1 MLANADCQTHYWC
14 LTHRIR
20 DQARSHM
27 ESHNNNK
34 MLFQRLNAMAAPAPP
49 LSHDAIIQD
58 SWSRCRA
65 FGLDHQSAPAFDQ
78 LPADGIAQL
87 LESQNSLVQTTHQE
101 VLPYYENILSNSNC
115 LIMLADNQGQ
125 VLTSWGTQRFIEPSL
140 TRGFSAGASWIERC
154 SGTNAIGTALACEQA
169 VHIEHDEHFLKANR
183 FMTGSA
189 APIFDA
195 ERKVIAVLDV
205 SSDSYLPPSH
215 TLGMV
220 KMMSQTVENRLI
232 LNLFHGQHFQLTF
245 NTGLNNLDSQW
256 AGLLIFDETGQVL
269 SANRRADNLLGI
281 SLSRVSVE
289 SLFKVS
295 LLELLNQP
303 DGLPFALQ
311 ASGRNR
317 FQCLLKRPKQA
328 PIQARLL
335 SETKSSETKSA
346 ESTAPASIAISLN
359 TLHFGDSRVEKA
371 VRQAERLLEKDIPLL
386 IHGETGVGKEVFVKA
401 LHQASSRSKQPFIAV
416 NCAAI
421 PAELVESE
429 LFGYEKGAFT
439 GANQKG
445 SIGLIRK
452 ADKGTLF
459 LDEIGDMPL
468 PTQARLLRV
477 LQERCVQPVGSSELF
492 PVDIRIISATNRSLR
507 EQVQLGRFREDLYY
521 RIGGLTLE
529 LPPLRE
535 RSDKQALF
543 KRLWEQHREPSQ
555 WAGLSPEVMELFSR
569 HPWPGNLRQV
579 SSVMQVALA
588 MAEEQPVRPE
598 HLPDDFFVD
607 LEMEPVD
614 SPEPVAVDL
623 NDAEQLN
630 RQLQA
635 AGGNISHLARRLGVS
650 RNTLYKRLRQVE

>member
-1 MLANADCQTHYWC
+1 
-14 LTHRIR
+14 
-20 DQARSHM
+20 
-27 ESHNNNK
+27 
-34 MLFQRLNAMAAPAPP
+34 MAAPAPP

-87 LESQNSLVQTTHQE
+87 LESQHSLVQTTHQE

-125 VLTSWGTQRFIEPSL
+125 VLTSWGTQRFIEPNL
-140 TRGFSAGASWIERC
+140 TRGFSAGASWMERC

-317 FQCLLKRPKQA
+317 FQCLLKRPKQV
-328 PIQARLL
+328 PIQARVF
-335 SETKSSETKSA
+335 A
-346 ESTAPASIAISLN
+346 ESTVMAPAAISLN

-535 RSDKQALF
+535 RSDKEALF

-555 WAGLSPEVMELFSR
+555 WAGLSSEVMELFSR

-623 NDAEQLN
+623 NDAEELN

-650 RNTLYKRLRQVE
+650 RNTLYKRLRQLEG

>member
-1 MLANADCQTHYWC
+1 MSTPLA
-14 LTHRIR
+14 
-20 DQARSHM
+20 
-27 ESHNNNK
+27 
-34 MLFQRLNAMAAPAPP
+34 
-49 LSHDAIIQD
+49 HDAIIQD
-58 SWSRCRA
+58 SWRRCRA
-65 FGLDHQSAPAFDQ
+65 YGLDHQSTPSFDQ
-78 LPADGIAQL
+78 LPADGVSQL
-87 LESQNSLVQTTHQE
+87 LESQHSLVQTTHQE

-125 VLTSWGTQRFIEPSL
+125 VLTSWGTQRFIEPKL
-140 TRGFSAGASWIERC
+140 ARGFSAGASWMERS
-154 SGTNAIGTALACEQA
+154 SGTNAIGTALACAQA

-195 ERKVIAVLDV
+195 QREIIAVLDV

-232 LNLFHGQHFQLTF
+232 LNLFRGEHFQLTF

-256 AGLLIFDETGQVL
+256 AGLLIFDESGQVL

-281 SLSRVSVE
+281 SLSRVLID

-303 DGLPFALQ
+303 EGLPFSLQ
-311 ASGRNR
+311 AAGRNR

-328 PIQARLL
+328 PVQARVFV
-335 SETKSSETKSA
+335 
-346 ESTAPASIAISLN
+346 ESKKPSAPASTAISLK
-359 TLHFGDSRVEKA
+359 TLHFGDARVEKA

-401 LHQASSRSKQPFIAV
+401 LHQASSRSQQAFIAV

-492 PVDIRIISATNRSLR
+492 PVDLRIISATNRSLR

-535 RSDKQALF
+535 RTDKQALF
-543 KRLWEQHREPSQ
+543 KQLWQQHREPTQ
-555 WAGLSPEVMELFSR
+555 WAGLSNEVLALFEQ

-579 SSVMQVALA
+579 SSVLQVALA
-588 MAEEQPVRPE
+588 MAEEQPIRAE

-607 LEMEPVD
+607 LNGVV
-614 SPEPVAVDL
+614 PEPTGERLDDSMDL
-623 NDAEQLN
+623 AQRLK
-630 RQLQA
+630 A
-635 AGGNISHLARRLGVS
+635 AGGNISHLARELGVS
-650 RNTLYKRLRQVE
+650 RNTLYKRLKQNEDSDQEHG

>member
-1 MLANADCQTHYWC
+1 
-14 LTHRIR
+14 
-20 DQARSHM
+20 
-27 ESHNNNK
+27 
-34 MLFQRLNAMAAPAPP
+34 MAAPLA
-49 LSHDAIIQD
+49 HDTLIQE
-58 SWSRCRA
+58 SWRRCRA
-65 FGLDHQSAPAFDQ
+65 FGLDHQSAPSFDL
-78 LPADGIAQL
+78 LPAEGISQL
-87 LESQNSLVQTTHQE
+87 LESQHSLVQTTHQE

-125 VLTSWGTQRFIEPSL
+125 VLTSWGTQRFITPTL
-140 TRGFSAGASWIERC
+140 ARGFNAGASWQERAT
-154 SGTNAIGTALACEQA
+154 GTNAIGTALACAQA

-195 ERKVIAVLDV
+195 QREIIAVLDV

-232 LNLFHGQHFQLTF
+232 LNLFRGEHFQLTF

-256 AGLLIFDETGQVL
+256 AGLLIFDESGQVL

-281 SLSRVSVE
+281 SLSRVMID

-303 DGLPFALQ
+303 EGLPFSLQ
-311 ASGRNR
+311 AAGRNR
-317 FQCLLKRPKQA
+317 FQCVLKRPKKT
-328 PIQARLL
+328 PVQARVF
-335 SETKSSETKSA
+335 
-346 ESTAPASIAISLN
+346 TAPAPSEPTSPSPSGIGLKA
-359 TLHFGDSRVEKA
+359 LHFGDSRVEKA

-401 LHQASSRSKQPFIAV
+401 LHLASSRSRQAFIAV

-439 GANQKG
+439 GASQKG

-477 LQERCVQPVGSSELF
+477 LQERCVQPVGSSQLF
-492 PVDIRIISATNRSLR
+492 PVDLRIISATNRVLR
-507 EQVQLGRFREDLYY
+507 EWVQAGRFREDLYY
-521 RIGGLTLE
+521 RIGGLALE

-535 RSDKQALF
+535 RADKQALF
-543 KRLWEQHREPSQ
+543 QQLWQQHREPSQ
-555 WAGLSPEVMELFSR
+555 RAGLSAEVLRLFEQ
-569 HPWPGNLRQV
+569 HPWPGNLRQA
-579 SSVMQVALA
+579 SSVLQVALA
-588 MAEEQPVRPE
+588 MAEDQPVRPE

-607 LEMEPVD
+607 LKGASPPPQAYPVD
-614 SPEPVAVDL
+614 DLDLTERLRAV
-623 NDAEQLN
+623 
-630 RQLQA
+630 
-635 AGGNISHLARRLGVS
+635 GGNISHLARELGVS
-650 RNTLYKRLRQVE
+650 RNTLYKRLRQNDG

>member
-1 MLANADCQTHYWC
+1 
-14 LTHRIR
+14 
-20 DQARSHM
+20 
-27 ESHNNNK
+27 
-34 MLFQRLNAMAAPAPP
+34 MAAPASP
-49 LSHDAIIQD
+49 LSHDAIVQT
-58 SWSRCRA
+58 SWQRCRA
-65 FGLDHQSAPAFDQ
+65 FGLDHQSTPAFDQ
-78 LPADGIAQL
+78 LPAAGIARL
-87 LESQNSLVQTTHQE
+87 LDSHHSLVQTTHQE

-140 TRGFSAGASWIERC
+140 ARGFQAGASWMERS

-256 AGLLIFDETGQVL
+256 AGLLIFDESGQVL
-269 SANRRADNLLGI
+269 SANRRADNLLGVR
-281 SLSRVSVE
+281 LSRVSVE

-295 LLELLNQP
+295 LLELINQP

-311 ASGRNR
+311 TSGRNR

-328 PIQARLL
+328 PVKARVFVT
-335 SETKSSETKSA
+335 EEKPTPSS
-346 ESTAPASIAISLN
+346 AISLN
-359 TLHFGDSRVEKA
+359 SLHFGDSRVEKA

-401 LHQASSRSKQPFIAV
+401 LHQASSRQKQAFIAV

-492 PVDIRIISATNRSLR
+492 PVDLRIISATNRSLR

-543 KRLWEQHREPSQ
+543 KRLWEQHREPTQ
-555 WAGLSPEVMELFSR
+555 WAGLSPEVLELFAK

-607 LEMEPVD
+607 LEMEPVETAA
-614 SPEPVAVDL
+614 PLGLDL
-623 NDAEQLN
+623 NDVEALN
-630 RQLQA
+630 RELKA

-650 RNTLYKRLRQVE
+650 RNTLYKRLRQAE

>member
-1 MLANADCQTHYWC
+1 
-14 LTHRIR
+14 
-20 DQARSHM
+20 
-27 ESHNNNK
+27 
-34 MLFQRLNAMAAPAPP
+34 MALPALP

-65 FGLDHQSAPAFDQ
+65 FGLNHQSAPAFDQ
-78 LPADGIAQL
+78 LPAEGIAQL
-87 LESQNSLVQTTHQE
+87 LESQHSLVQTTHQE

-140 TRGFSAGASWIERC
+140 TRGFSAGASWLEHC

-256 AGLLIFDETGQVL
+256 AGLLIIDESGQVL

-281 SLSRVSVE
+281 RLSRVSVE
-289 SLFKVS
+289 SLFNVS

-303 DGLPFALQ
+303 EGLPFALQ
-311 ASGRNR
+311 TRGRNR

-328 PIQARLL
+328 PIQPRLF
-335 SETKSSETKSA
+335 SESKSA
-346 ESTAPASIAISLN
+346 DSKSAVADAKPATISLK

-401 LHQASSRSKQPFIAV
+401 LHQASSRHKQAFIAV

-492 PVDIRIISATNRSLR
+492 AVDIRIISATNRSLR

-543 KRLWEQHREPSQ
+543 KRLWEQHREPTQ
-555 WAGLSPEVMELFSR
+555 WAGLSDEVLELFSR

-607 LEMEPVD
+607 LEMEPVEA
-614 SPEPVAVDL
+614 PEPLGVDL
-623 NDAEQLN
+623 NDAQALN
-630 RQLQA
+630 RELKA

-650 RNTLYKRLRQVE
+650 RNTLYKRLRHLES

>member
-1 MLANADCQTHYWC
+1 
-14 LTHRIR
+14 
-20 DQARSHM
+20 
-27 ESHNNNK
+27 
-34 MLFQRLNAMAAPAPP
+34 MAAAAPLLP
-49 LSHDAIIQD
+49 HDTIIQD
-58 SWSRCRA
+58 SWRRCRA
-65 FGLDHQSAPAFDQ
+65 FGLDHQSTPSFDQ
-78 LPADGIAQL
+78 LPAEGISQL
-87 LESQNSLVQTTHQE
+87 LESQHALVQTTHQE

-125 VLTSWGTQRFIEPSL
+125 VLTSWGTQRFIEPKL
-140 TRGFSAGASWIERC
+140 ARGFSAGASWMERAT
-154 SGTNAIGTALACEQA
+154 GTNAIGTALACAQA

-195 ERKVIAVLDV
+195 KREIIAVLDV

-232 LNLFHGQHFQLTF
+232 LNLFGGEHFQLTF

-256 AGLLIFDETGQVL
+256 AGLLIFDESGQVL

-281 SLSRVSVE
+281 SLSRVMID

-303 DGLPFALQ
+303 EGLPFALQ
-311 ASGRNR
+311 AAGRNR
-317 FQCLLKRPKQA
+317 FQCLLKRPKQV
-328 PIQARLL
+328 PVQARVF
-335 SETKSSETKSA
+335 SPP
-346 ESTAPASIAISLN
+346 APAAIGLK

-401 LHQASSRSKQPFIAV
+401 LHQASSRSQQAFIAV

-492 PVDIRIISATNRSLR
+492 PVDLRIISATNRSLR
-507 EQVQLGRFREDLYY
+507 EQVQIGRFREDLYY

-543 KRLWEQHREPSQ
+543 KQLWQQHREPTQ
-555 WAGLSPEVMELFSR
+555 WAGLSADVLALFEQ

-579 SSVMQVALA
+579 SSVIQVALA
-588 MAEEQPVRPE
+588 MAEDQPIRPE

-607 LEMEPVD
+607 LGQAVPSAPVVMGD
-614 SPEPVAVDL
+614 LEDIQGLKQRLAAV
-623 NDAEQLN
+623 
-630 RQLQA
+630 
-635 AGGNISHLARRLGVS
+635 GGNISHLARELGVS
-650 RNTLYKRLRQVE
+650 RNTLYKRLRAAP

>member
-1 MLANADCQTHYWC
+1 MSTPLA
-14 LTHRIR
+14 
-20 DQARSHM
+20 
-27 ESHNNNK
+27 
-34 MLFQRLNAMAAPAPP
+34 
-49 LSHDAIIQD
+49 HDAIIQD
-58 SWSRCRA
+58 SWRRCRA
-65 FGLDHQSAPAFDQ
+65 YGLDHQSTPSFDQ
-78 LPADGIAQL
+78 LPADGVSQL
-87 LESQNSLVQTTHQE
+87 LESQHSLVQTTHQE

-125 VLTSWGTQRFIEPSL
+125 VLTSWGTQRFIEPKL
-140 TRGFSAGASWIERC
+140 ARGFSAGASWMERS
-154 SGTNAIGTALACEQA
+154 SGTNAIGTALACAQA

-195 ERKVIAVLDV
+195 QREIIAVLDV

-232 LNLFHGQHFQLTF
+232 LNLFRGEHFQLTF

-256 AGLLIFDETGQVL
+256 AGLLIFDESGQVL

-281 SLSRVSVE
+281 SLSRVLID

-303 DGLPFALQ
+303 EGLPFSLQ
-311 ASGRNR
+311 AAGRNR

-328 PIQARLL
+328 PVQARVFV
-335 SETKSSETKSA
+335 ETKKPR
-346 ESTAPASIAISLN
+346 ESGPTAISLK
-359 TLHFGDSRVEKA
+359 TLHFGDARVEKA

-401 LHQASSRSKQPFIAV
+401 LHQASSRSQQAFIAV

-477 LQERCVQPVGSSELF
+477 LQERCVQPVGSSELY
-492 PVDIRIISATNRSLR
+492 PVDLRIISATNRSLR

-535 RSDKQALF
+535 RTDKQALF
-543 KRLWEQHREPSQ
+543 KQLWQQHREPTQ
-555 WAGLSPEVMELFSR
+555 WAGLSNEVLALFEQ

-579 SSVMQVALA
+579 SSVLQVALA
-588 MAEEQPVRPE
+588 MAEELPIRVE

-607 LEMEPVD
+607 LNGVV
-614 SPEPVAVDL
+614 PEPAGEKLDDSMDL
-623 NDAEQLN
+623 AQRLK
-630 RQLQA
+630 A
-635 AGGNISHLARRLGVS
+635 AGGNISHLARELGVS
-650 RNTLYKRLRQVE
+650 RNTLYKRLRQN

>member
-1 MLANADCQTHYWC
+1 
-14 LTHRIR
+14 
-20 DQARSHM
+20 
-27 ESHNNNK
+27 
-34 MLFQRLNAMAAPAPP
+34 MAAPASP
-49 LSHDAIIQD
+49 LSHDVIVQT
-58 SWSRCRA
+58 SWQRCRA

-78 LPADGIAQL
+78 LPAVGIARL
-87 LESQNSLVQTTHQE
+87 LDSHHSLVQTTHQE

-140 TRGFSAGASWIERC
+140 ARGFQAGASWMERC

-256 AGLLIFDETGQVL
+256 AGLLIFDESGQVL
-269 SANRRADNLLGI
+269 SANRRADNLLGVR
-281 SLSRVSVE
+281 LSRVSVE

-295 LLELLNQP
+295 LLELINQP
-303 DGLPFALQ
+303 EGLPFALQ
-311 ASGRNR
+311 TSGRNR

-328 PIQARLL
+328 PVQARVFI
-335 SETKSSETKSA
+335 A
-346 ESTAPASIAISLN
+346 EDKPAPASAISLN

-401 LHQASSRSKQPFIAV
+401 LHQASSRNKQAFIAV

-492 PVDIRIISATNRSLR
+492 AVDLRIISATNRSLR

-543 KRLWEQHREPSQ
+543 KRLWEQHREPTQ
-555 WAGLSPEVMELFSR
+555 WAGLSPEVLELFEK

-607 LEMEPVD
+607 LEMEPVETAA
-614 SPEPVAVDL
+614 PLGLDL
-623 NDAEQLN
+623 NDIEALN
-630 RQLQA
+630 RELKA
-635 AGGNISHLARRLGVS
+635 AGGNISHLARRLRVS
-650 RNTLYKRLRQVE
+650 RNTLYKRLRQAE

>member
-1 MLANADCQTHYWC
+1 MA
-14 LTHRIR
+14 
-20 DQARSHM
+20 
-27 ESHNNNK
+27 ES
-34 MLFQRLNAMAAPAPP
+34 LP
-49 LSHDAIIQD
+49 HDTIIQD
-58 SWSRCRA
+58 SWRRCRA
-65 FGLDHQSAPAFDQ
+65 FGLDHQSAPSFDQ
-78 LPADGIAQL
+78 LPAEGISQL
-87 LESQNSLVQTTHQE
+87 LESQHSLVQTTHQE

-115 LIMLADNQGQ
+115 LIMLADNHGQ
-125 VLTSWGTQRFIEPSL
+125 VLTSWGTQRFIEPKL
-140 TRGFSAGASWIERC
+140 ARGFNAGASWLERAT
-154 SGTNAIGTALACEQA
+154 GTNAIGTALACAQA

-195 ERKVIAVLDV
+195 NREIIAVLDV

-232 LNLFHGQHFQLTF
+232 LNLFGGEHFQLTF

-256 AGLLIFDETGQVL
+256 AGLLIFDESGQVL

-281 SLSRVSVE
+281 SLSRVMID

-303 DGLPFALQ
+303 EGQPFALQ
-311 ASGRNR
+311 AAGRNR
-317 FQCLLKRPKQA
+317 FQCLLKRPKQT
-328 PIQARLL
+328 PVQARIF
-335 SETKSSETKSA
+335 SEP
-346 ESTAPASIAISLN
+346 APVAIGLK

-401 LHQASSRSKQPFIAV
+401 LHQASSRSQQAFIAV

-492 PVDIRIISATNRSLR
+492 PVDLRIISATNRSLR
-507 EQVQLGRFREDLYY
+507 EQVQIGRFREDLYY

-543 KRLWEQHREPSQ
+543 KQLWQQHREPTQ
-555 WAGLSPEVMELFSR
+555 WAGLSAEVLALFEQ

-588 MAEEQPVRPE
+588 MAEDQPIRPE

-607 LEMEPVD
+607 LGQI
-614 SPEPVAVDL
+614 SPAAPLVIGKEDEIQNLNQQLAAV
-623 NDAEQLN
+623 
-630 RQLQA
+630 
-635 AGGNISHLARRLGVS
+635 GGNISHLARELGVS
-650 RNTLYKRLRQVE
+650 RNTLYKRLRATT

>member
-1 MLANADCQTHYWC
+1 
-14 LTHRIR
+14 
-20 DQARSHM
+20 
-27 ESHNNNK
+27 
-34 MLFQRLNAMAAPAPP
+34 MAAPATP

-65 FGLDHQSAPAFDQ
+65 FGLNHQSAPAFDQ
-78 LPADGIAQL
+78 LPAEGIAQL
-87 LESQNSLVQTTHQE
+87 LESQHSLVQTTHQE

-125 VLTSWGTQRFIEPSL
+125 VLTSWGTQRFIEPTL
-140 TRGFSAGASWIERC
+140 ARGFSAGASWMERC

-256 AGLLIFDETGQVL
+256 AGLLIFDESGQVL

-281 SLSRVSVE
+281 SLSRVSIE

-317 FQCLLKRPKQA
+317 FQCLLKRPKQV
-328 PIQARLL
+328 PIQPRLF
-335 SETKSSETKSA
+335 SEPKSA
-346 ESTAPASIAISLN
+346 EPVVAAPEAISLN

-492 PVDIRIISATNRSLR
+492 PVDIRIISATNRALR

-535 RSDKQALF
+535 RSDKEALF
-543 KRLWEQHREPSQ
+543 KRLWEQHREPTQ
-555 WAGLSPEVMELFSR
+555 WAGLSREVLELFGR

-588 MAEEQPVRPE
+588 MAEEQPVRLE

-614 SPEPVAVDL
+614 SPQALEVDL
-623 NDAEQLN
+623 NDVEDLN

-635 AGGNISHLARRLGVS
+635 AGGNISYLARRLGVS
-650 RNTLYKRLRQVE
+650 RNTLYKRLRQSES

>member
-1 MLANADCQTHYWC
+1 MVV
-14 LTHRIR
+14 
-20 DQARSHM
+20 
-27 ESHNNNK
+27 
-34 MLFQRLNAMAAPAPP
+34 PASP

-65 FGLDHQSAPAFDQ
+65 FGLNHQSAPAFDQ
-78 LPADGIAQL
+78 LPAEGIAQL
-87 LESQNSLVQTTHQE
+87 LESQHSLVQTTHQE

-140 TRGFSAGASWIERC
+140 TRGFSAGASWMERC

-189 APIFDA
+189 APIFNA

-311 ASGRNR
+311 TSGRNR

-328 PIQARLL
+328 AIQARVF
-335 SETKSSETKSA
+335 A
-346 ESTAPASIAISLN
+346 EPTVAAPAAINLN

-401 LHQASSRSKQPFIAV
+401 LHQASSRSKKPFIAV

-439 GANQKG
+439 GASQKG

-555 WAGLSPEVMELFSR
+555 WAGLSHEVMELFSR

-607 LEMEPVD
+607 MEMEPVD
-614 SPEPVAVDL
+614 TPEPLTVDL
-623 NDAEQLN
+623 NDAEDLN

-650 RNTLYKRLRQVE
+650 RNTLYKRLRQAE

>member
-1 MLANADCQTHYWC
+1 
-14 LTHRIR
+14 
-20 DQARSHM
+20 
-27 ESHNNNK
+27 
-34 MLFQRLNAMAAPAPP
+34 MAAPASP
-49 LSHDAIIQD
+49 LSHEAIIQD

-65 FGLDHQSAPAFDQ
+65 FGLDHQSTPAFDQ
-78 LPADGIAQL
+78 LPAEGIAQL
-87 LESQNSLVQTTHQE
+87 LESQHSLVQTTHQE

-125 VLTSWGTQRFIEPSL
+125 VLTSWGTQRFIEPKL
-140 TRGFSAGASWIERC
+140 TRGFSAGASWMERC

-256 AGLLIFDETGQVL
+256 AGLLIFDESGQVL

-303 DGLPFALQ
+303 DGLPFSLQ

-328 PIQARLL
+328 PIQARVF
-335 SETKSSETKSA
+335 A
-346 ESTAPASIAISLN
+346 EPTVAAPAPAAISLN

-555 WAGLSPEVMELFSR
+555 WAGLSREVMELFGR

-607 LEMEPVD
+607 LEMEPVEVD
-614 SPEPVAVDL
+614 EPLAVDL
-623 NDAEQLN
+623 NDVEDLN

-635 AGGNISHLARRLGVS
+635 AGGNISYLARRLGVS
-650 RNTLYKRLRQVE
+650 RNTLYKRLRQAE

>member
-1 MLANADCQTHYWC
+1 
-14 LTHRIR
+14 
-20 DQARSHM
+20 
-27 ESHNNNK
+27 
-34 MLFQRLNAMAAPAPP
+34 MAAPAPP
-49 LSHDAIIQD
+49 LSHDAIVQD

-65 FGLDHQSAPAFDQ
+65 FGLNHQSAPAFDQ
-78 LPADGIAQL
+78 LPAAGIAQL
-87 LESQNSLVQTTHQE
+87 LDRHHSLVQTTHQE

-125 VLTSWGTQRFIEPSL
+125 VLTSWGTQRFIEPNL
-140 TRGFSAGASWIERC
+140 ARGFQAGASWVERA

-256 AGLLIFDETGQVL
+256 AGLLIFDESGQVL
-269 SANRRADNLLGI
+269 SANRRADNLLGVR
-281 SLSRVSVE
+281 LSRVSVE

-295 LLELLNQP
+295 LLELINQP

-311 ASGRNR
+311 TSGRNR

-328 PIQARLL
+328 PIQARVFT
-335 SETKSSETKSA
+335 ETRTA
-346 ESTAPASIAISLN
+346 EARTAEPKVAVPTAISLS
-359 TLHFGDSRVEKA
+359 TLHFGDSRVEKV

-401 LHQASSRSKQPFIAV
+401 LHQASSRSKQAFIAV

-492 PVDIRIISATNRSLR
+492 PVDLRIISATNRSLR

-555 WAGLSPEVMELFSR
+555 WAGLSREVLDLFER

-588 MAEEQPVRPE
+588 MAEEQPIRPE
-598 HLPDDFFVD
+598 DLPDDFFVD
-607 LEMEPVD
+607 LEMEPVEVA
-614 SPEPVAVDL
+614 EPLGIDL
-623 NDAEQLN
+623 NDAEALN
-630 RQLQA
+630 RELQL

-650 RNTLYKRLRQVE
+650 RNTLYKRLRQIEG

>member
-1 MLANADCQTHYWC
+1 MID
-14 LTHRIR
+14 
-20 DQARSHM
+20 
-27 ESHNNNK
+27 
-34 MLFQRLNAMAAPAPP
+34 
-49 LSHDAIIQD
+49 
-58 SWSRCRA
+58 
-65 FGLDHQSAPAFDQ
+65 
-78 LPADGIAQL
+78 
-87 LESQNSLVQTTHQE
+87 
-101 VLPYYENILSNSNC
+101 
-115 LIMLADNQGQ
+115 
-125 VLTSWGTQRFIEPSL
+125 
-140 TRGFSAGASWIERC
+140 
-154 SGTNAIGTALACEQA
+154 
-169 VHIEHDEHFLKANR
+169 
-183 FMTGSA
+183 
-189 APIFDA
+189 
-195 ERKVIAVLDV
+195 
-205 SSDSYLPPSH
+205 
-215 TLGMV
+215 
-220 KMMSQTVENRLI
+220 
-232 LNLFHGQHFQLTF
+232 
-245 NTGLNNLDSQW
+245 
-256 AGLLIFDETGQVL
+256 
-269 SANRRADNLLGI
+269 
-281 SLSRVSVE
+281 

-303 DGLPFALQ
+303 EGQPFALQ
-311 ASGRNR
+311 AAGRNR
-317 FQCLLKRPKQA
+317 FQCLLKRPKQT
-328 PIQARLL
+328 PVQARIF
-335 SETKSSETKSA
+335 SEP
-346 ESTAPASIAISLN
+346 APVAIGLK

-401 LHQASSRSKQPFIAV
+401 LHQASSRSQQAFIAV

-492 PVDIRIISATNRSLR
+492 PVDLRIISATNRSLR
-507 EQVQLGRFREDLYY
+507 EQVQIGRFREDLYY

-543 KRLWEQHREPSQ
+543 KQLWQQHREPTQ
-555 WAGLSPEVMELFSR
+555 WAGLSAEVLALFEQ

-588 MAEEQPVRPE
+588 MAEDQPIRPE

-607 LEMEPVD
+607 LGQA
-614 SPEPVAVDL
+614 SPAAPLVIGDLDDIQNLQQRLAAV
-623 NDAEQLN
+623 
-630 RQLQA
+630 
-635 AGGNISHLARRLGVS
+635 GGNISHLARELGVS
-650 RNTLYKRLRQVE
+650 RNTLYKRLRAAT

>member
-1 MLANADCQTHYWC
+1 
-14 LTHRIR
+14 
-20 DQARSHM
+20 
-27 ESHNNNK
+27 
-34 MLFQRLNAMAAPAPP
+34 MAVPVSKR
-49 LSHDAIIQD
+49 SHDAIIQD

-78 LPADGIAQL
+78 LPADGIAHL
-87 LESQNSLVQTTHQE
+87 LESQHSLVQTTHQE

-115 LIMLADNQGQ
+115 LIMLADNHGQ

-140 TRGFSAGASWIERC
+140 TRGFSVGASWMEHC

-256 AGLLIFDETGQVL
+256 AGMLIFDETGQVL

-295 LLELLNQP
+295 LMELLNQP
-303 DGLPFALQ
+303 DGLPFSLQ
-311 ASGRNR
+311 ASGNNR
-317 FQCLLKRPKQA
+317 FQCVLKRPKQA
-328 PIQARLL
+328 SIQARLFAEKK
-335 SETKSSETKSA
+335 STETKTTEIKCTEPTLA
-346 ESTAPASIAISLN
+346 APAAISLN

-401 LHQASSRSKQPFIAV
+401 LHHASSRSKQPFIAV

-492 PVDIRIISATNRSLR
+492 PVDIRIISATNRLLR

-535 RSDKQALF
+535 RSDKQSLF

-555 WAGLSPEVMELFSR
+555 WAGLSPEVLDLFGR

-614 SPEPVAVDL
+614 TPEPIAVDL
-623 NDAEQLN
+623 NDAEALN

-650 RNTLYKRLRQVE
+650 RNTLYKRLRQLGD

>member
-1 MLANADCQTHYWC
+1 MAEPLAHDTLIQ
-14 LTHRIR
+14 
-20 DQARSHM
+20 
-27 ESHNNNK
+27 ESW
-34 MLFQRLNAMAAPAPP
+34 R
-49 LSHDAIIQD
+49 
-58 SWSRCRA
+58 RCRA
-65 FGLDHQSAPAFDQ
+65 FGLDHQSTPSFDQ
-78 LPADGIAQL
+78 LPAEGISQL
-87 LESQNSLVQTTHQE
+87 LESQHSLVQTTHQE

-125 VLTSWGTQRFIEPSL
+125 VLTSWGTQRFIEPNL
-140 TRGFSAGASWIERC
+140 TRGFSAGASWVERC

-303 DGLPFALQ
+303 DGLPFSLQ
-311 ASGRNR
+311 TSGRNR

-328 PIQARLL
+328 PIQARLF
-335 SETKSSETKSA
+335 SEPKSA
-346 ESTAPASIAISLN
+346 EPAVTATAAISLN

-555 WAGLSPEVMELFSR
+555 WAGLSREVMELFGR

-607 LEMEPVD
+607 LEMEPVEL
-614 SPEPVAVDL
+614 PEPLTADM
-623 NDAEQLN
+623 NDVEDLN

-650 RNTLYKRLRQVE
+650 RNTLYKRLRQLGD

>member
-1 MLANADCQTHYWC
+1 
-14 LTHRIR
+14 
-20 DQARSHM
+20 
-27 ESHNNNK
+27 
-34 MLFQRLNAMAAPAPP
+34 MAAPASP
-49 LSHDAIIQD
+49 LSHDVIVQT
-58 SWSRCRA
+58 SWQRCRA

-78 LPADGIAQL
+78 LPAVGIARL
-87 LESQNSLVQTTHQE
+87 LDSHHSLVQTTHQE

-125 VLTSWGTQRFIEPSL
+125 VLTSWGTQRFIEPNL
-140 TRGFSAGASWIERC
+140 ARGFQAGASWMERC

-256 AGLLIFDETGQVL
+256 AGLLIFDESGQVL
-269 SANRRADNLLGI
+269 SANRRADNLLGVR
-281 SLSRVSVE
+281 LSRVSVE

-295 LLELLNQP
+295 LLELINQP
-303 DGLPFALQ
+303 EGLPFALQ
-311 ASGRNR
+311 TSGRNR

-328 PIQARLL
+328 PVQARVFVA
-335 SETKSSETKSA
+335 EDKPAPSS
-346 ESTAPASIAISLN
+346 AISLN
-359 TLHFGDSRVEKA
+359 SLHFGDARVEKA

-401 LHQASSRSKQPFIAV
+401 LHQASSRSKQAFIAV

-452 ADKGTLF
+452 ADRGTLF

-492 PVDIRIISATNRSLR
+492 PVDLRIISATNRSLR

-543 KRLWEQHREPSQ
+543 KRLWEQHSEPTQ
-555 WAGLSPEVMELFSR
+555 WAGLSPEVLELFEK

-607 LEMEPVD
+607 LEMEPVETAA
-614 SPEPVAVDL
+614 PLGLDL
-623 NDAEQLN
+623 NDIEALN
-630 RQLQA
+630 RELKA

-650 RNTLYKRLRQVE
+650 RNTLYKRLRQAE

>member
-1 MLANADCQTHYWC
+1 
-14 LTHRIR
+14 
-20 DQARSHM
+20 
-27 ESHNNNK
+27 
-34 MLFQRLNAMAAPAPP
+34 MAAPASP
-49 LSHDAIIQD
+49 LSHDAIVQT
-58 SWSRCRA
+58 SWQRCRA
-65 FGLDHQSAPAFDQ
+65 FGLDHQSTPAFDQ
-78 LPADGIAQL
+78 LPAAGIARL
-87 LESQNSLVQTTHQE
+87 LDSHHSLVQTTHQE

-125 VLTSWGTQRFIEPSL
+125 VLTSWGTQRFIEPNL
-140 TRGFSAGASWIERC
+140 VRGFQAGASWMERS

-256 AGLLIFDETGQVL
+256 AGLLIFDESGQVL
-269 SANRRADNLLGI
+269 SANRRADNLLGVR
-281 SLSRVSVE
+281 LSRVSVE

-295 LLELLNQP
+295 LLELINQP
-303 DGLPFALQ
+303 EGLPFALQ
-311 ASGRNR
+311 TSGRNR

-328 PIQARLL
+328 PVQARVFV
-335 SETKSSETKSA
+335 A
-346 ESTAPASIAISLN
+346 EDQPAPASAISLN

-401 LHQASSRSKQPFIAV
+401 LHQASSRQKQAFIAV

-492 PVDIRIISATNRSLR
+492 PVDLRIISATNRSLR

-543 KRLWEQHREPSQ
+543 KRLWEQHREPTQ
-555 WAGLSPEVMELFSR
+555 WAGLSPEVLELFAK

-607 LEMEPVD
+607 LEMEPVETAA
-614 SPEPVAVDL
+614 PLGLDL
-623 NDAEQLN
+623 NDVEALN
-630 RQLQA
+630 RELKA

-650 RNTLYKRLRQVE
+650 RNTLYKRLRQAE

>member
-1 MLANADCQTHYWC
+1 
-14 LTHRIR
+14 
-20 DQARSHM
+20 
-27 ESHNNNK
+27 
-34 MLFQRLNAMAAPAPP
+34 MAVPVSKR
-49 LSHDAIIQD
+49 SHDAIIQD

-78 LPADGIAQL
+78 LPADGIAHL
-87 LESQNSLVQTTHQE
+87 LESQHSLVQTTHQE

-115 LIMLADNQGQ
+115 LIMLADNHGQ

-140 TRGFSAGASWIERC
+140 TRGFSVGASWMEHC

-256 AGLLIFDETGQVL
+256 AGMLIFDETGQVL

-295 LLELLNQP
+295 LMELLNQP
-303 DGLPFALQ
+303 DGLPFSLQ
-311 ASGRNR
+311 ASGSNR
-317 FQCLLKRPKQA
+317 FQCVLKRPKQA
-328 PIQARLL
+328 SIQARLFAEKK
-335 SETKSSETKSA
+335 STETKSPEIKCTEPA
-346 ESTAPASIAISLN
+346 LAAPAAISLN

-401 LHQASSRSKQPFIAV
+401 LHHASSRSKQPFIAV

-555 WAGLSPEVMELFSR
+555 WAGLSPEVLELFSR

-614 SPEPVAVDL
+614 TPEPIAVDL
-623 NDAEQLN
+623 NDAEALN

-650 RNTLYKRLRQVE
+650 RNTLYKRLRQLEG

>member
-1 MLANADCQTHYWC
+1 
-14 LTHRIR
+14 
-20 DQARSHM
+20 
-27 ESHNNNK
+27 
-34 MLFQRLNAMAAPAPP
+34 MAPQPASP
-49 LSHDAIIQD
+49 LSHDAIIKD

-65 FGLDHQSAPAFDQ
+65 FGLSHQSIPAFDQ
-78 LPADGIAQL
+78 LPAERIAQL
-87 LESQNSLVQTTHQE
+87 LESQHSLVQTTHQE

-125 VLTSWGTQRFIEPSL
+125 VLTSWGTQRFIEPGL
-140 TRGFSAGASWIERC
+140 TRGFSAGASWMEHC
-154 SGTNAIGTALACEQA
+154 TGTNAIGTALACSQA

-195 ERKVIAVLDV
+195 DRRVIAVLDV

-232 LNLFHGQHFQLTF
+232 LNLFQGQHFQLTF

-256 AGLLIFDETGQVL
+256 AGLLIFDESGQVL

-303 DGLPFALQ
+303 EGMPFALQ
-311 ASGRNR
+311 AAGRNR
-317 FQCLLKRPKQA
+317 FHCVLKRPKQA
-328 PIQARLL
+328 PVQVRVF
-335 SETKSSETKSA
+335 A
-346 ESTAPASIAISLN
+346 EPISPASASISLN

-477 LQERCVQPVGSSELF
+477 LQERCVQPVGSSELY
-492 PVDIRIISATNRSLR
+492 PVDIRIISATNRALR
-507 EQVQLGRFREDLYY
+507 EQVQVGRFREDLYY

-543 KRLWEQHREPSQ
+543 KRLWEHHREPTQ
-555 WAGLSPEVMELFSR
+555 WAGLSHEVLELFQR

-588 MAEEQPVRPE
+588 MAEEQPIRPE

-607 LEMEPVD
+607 LEMDQVEVDEPV
-614 SPEPVAVDL
+614 SVDL
-623 NDAEQLN
+623 NDAEDLN

-635 AGGNISHLARRLGVS
+635 AGGNISHLARKLGVS
-650 RNTLYKRLRQVE
+650 RNTLYKRLRQQEN

>member
-1 MLANADCQTHYWC
+1 
-14 LTHRIR
+14 
-20 DQARSHM
+20 
-27 ESHNNNK
+27 
-34 MLFQRLNAMAAPAPP
+34 MAAPAPLLP
-49 LSHDAIIQD
+49 HDTIIQD
-58 SWSRCRA
+58 SWRRCRA
-65 FGLDHQSAPAFDQ
+65 FGLDHQSAPSFDQ
-78 LPADGIAQL
+78 LPAEGISQL
-87 LESQNSLVQTTHQE
+87 LESQHALVQTTHQE

-125 VLTSWGTQRFIEPSL
+125 VLTSWGTQRFIEPKL
-140 TRGFSAGASWIERC
+140 ARGFSAGASWRER
-154 SGTNAIGTALACEQA
+154 STGTNAIGTALACAQA

-195 ERKVIAVLDV
+195 NREIIAVLDV

-232 LNLFHGQHFQLTF
+232 LNLFGGEHFQLTF

-256 AGLLIFDETGQVL
+256 AGLLIFDESGQVL

-281 SLSRVSVE
+281 SLSRVMID

-303 DGLPFALQ
+303 EGLPFALQ
-311 ASGRNR
+311 AAGSNR
-317 FQCLLKRPKQA
+317 FQCLLKRPKQV
-328 PIQARLL
+328 PLQARVF
-335 SETKSSETKSA
+335 SE
-346 ESTAPASIAISLN
+346 PAAVPIGLK

-401 LHQASSRSKQPFIAV
+401 LHQASSRSQQAFIAV

-492 PVDIRIISATNRSLR
+492 PVDLRIISATNRSLR
-507 EQVQLGRFREDLYY
+507 EQVQIGRFREDLYY

-543 KRLWEQHREPSQ
+543 KQLWQQHREPTQ
-555 WAGLSPEVMELFSR
+555 WAGLSTEVLALFER

-588 MAEEQPVRPE
+588 MAEDQPIRPE

-607 LEMEPVD
+607 LGQASPSTPPVMGDLDD
-614 SPEPVAVDL
+614 SQNLQQRLAAV
-623 NDAEQLN
+623 
-630 RQLQA
+630 
-635 AGGNISHLARRLGVS
+635 GGNISHLARELGVS
-650 RNTLYKRLRQVE
+650 RNTLYKRLRDAP

>member
-1 MLANADCQTHYWC
+1 
-14 LTHRIR
+14 
-20 DQARSHM
+20 
-27 ESHNNNK
+27 
-34 MLFQRLNAMAAPAPP
+34 MAAPASP
-49 LSHDAIIQD
+49 LSHDAIVQT
-58 SWSRCRA
+58 SWQRCRA
-65 FGLDHQSAPAFDQ
+65 FGLDHQSTPAFDQ
-78 LPADGIAQL
+78 LPAAGIAQL
-87 LESQNSLVQTTHQE
+87 LDSHHSLVQTTHQE

-125 VLTSWGTQRFIEPSL
+125 VLTSWGTQRFIEPTL
-140 TRGFSAGASWIERC
+140 ARGFQAGASWMERS

-256 AGLLIFDETGQVL
+256 AGLLIFDESGQVL
-269 SANRRADNLLGI
+269 SANRRADNLLGVR
-281 SLSRVSVE
+281 LSRVSVE

-295 LLELLNQP
+295 LLELINQP
-303 DGLPFALQ
+303 EGMPFALQ
-311 ASGRNR
+311 TSGRNR

-328 PIQARLL
+328 PVQARVFV
-335 SETKSSETKSA
+335 A
-346 ESTAPASIAISLN
+346 EDQPAPASVISLN

-386 IHGETGVGKEVFVKA
+386 IHGETGVGKEVFVNA
-401 LHQASSRSKQPFIAV
+401 LHQASSRSRQAFIAV

-445 SIGLIRK
+445 SIGLIRR

-492 PVDIRIISATNRSLR
+492 AVDLRIISATNRSLR

-543 KRLWEQHREPSQ
+543 KRLWEQHREPTQ
-555 WAGLSPEVMELFSR
+555 WAGLSPEVLELFEK

-607 LEMEPVD
+607 LEMEPVETA
-614 SPEPVAVDL
+614 PPLGLDL
-623 NDAEQLN
+623 NDVEALN
-630 RQLQA
+630 RELKA

-650 RNTLYKRLRQVE
+650 RNTLYKRLRQIGN

>member
-1 MLANADCQTHYWC
+1 
-14 LTHRIR
+14 
-20 DQARSHM
+20 
-27 ESHNNNK
+27 
-34 MLFQRLNAMAAPAPP
+34 MAAPAPA
-49 LSHDAIIQD
+49 LSHEAIIQA

-65 FGLDHQSAPAFDQ
+65 FGLNHQSVPAFDQ
-78 LPADGIAQL
+78 LPAQGIAQL
-87 LESQNSLVQTTHQE
+87 LESQHSLVQTTHQE

-125 VLTSWGTQRFIEPSL
+125 VLTSWGTQRFIEPKL
-140 TRGFSAGASWIERC
+140 AHGFSVGASWMERC
-154 SGTNAIGTALACEQA
+154 TGTNAIGTALACEQA

-232 LNLFHGQHFQLTF
+232 LNLFRGEHFQLTF

-256 AGLLIFDETGQVL
+256 AGLLIFDESGQVL
-269 SANRRADNLLGI
+269 SANRRADNLLGL
-281 SLSRVSVE
+281 SLSRVSIE

-311 ASGRNR
+311 ASGSNR
-317 FQCLLKRPKQA
+317 FQCLLRRPSQVSIK
-328 PIQARLL
+328 ARVFT
-335 SETKSSETKSA
+335 E
-346 ESTAPASIAISLN
+346 TAPAPAPASNAISLN

-401 LHQASSRSKQPFIAV
+401 LHQASSRCKQPFIAV

-452 ADKGTLF
+452 ADRGTLF

-477 LQERCVQPVGSSELF
+477 LQERCVQPVGSAELF

-543 KRLWEQHREPSQ
+543 KRLWEHHREPTQ
-555 WAGLSPEVMELFSR
+555 WAGLSREVLDLFER

-579 SSVMQVALA
+579 SSVLQVALA
-588 MAEEQPVRPE
+588 MAEEQPIRPE

-607 LEMEPVD
+607 LEMEPVET
-614 SPEPVAVDL
+614 PEPLTVDL
-623 NDAEQLN
+623 NDAEDLN

-635 AGGNISHLARRLGVS
+635 VGGNISHLARRLGVS
-650 RNTLYKRLRQVE
+650 RNTLYKRLRQLES

>member
-1 MLANADCQTHYWC
+1 MAEPLA
-14 LTHRIR
+14 
-20 DQARSHM
+20 
-27 ESHNNNK
+27 
-34 MLFQRLNAMAAPAPP
+34 
-49 LSHDAIIQD
+49 HDTLIQD
-58 SWSRCRA
+58 SWRRCRA
-65 FGLDHQSAPAFDQ
+65 FGLDHQSAPSFDL
-78 LPADGIAQL
+78 LPAEGISQL
-87 LESQNSLVQTTHQE
+87 LESQHSLVQTTHQE

-115 LIMLADNQGQ
+115 LIMLADNRGQ
-125 VLTSWGTQRFIEPSL
+125 VLTSWGTQRFIEPKL
-140 TRGFSAGASWIERC
+140 ARGFSAGASWMERS
-154 SGTNAIGTALACEQA
+154 SGTNAIGTALACAQA

-183 FMTGSA
+183 FMIGSA

-195 ERKVIAVLDV
+195 QREIIAVLDV

-232 LNLFHGQHFQLTF
+232 LNLFHGEHFQLTF

-256 AGLLIFDETGQVL
+256 AGLLIFDESGQVL

-281 SLSRVSVE
+281 SLSRVMID

-303 DGLPFALQ
+303 EGLPFSLHA
-311 ASGRNR
+311 AGRNR
-317 FQCLLKRPKQA
+317 FQCLLKRPKQM
-328 PIQARLL
+328 PVQARVF
-335 SETKSSETKSA
+335 SEPKPSAPPPTK
-346 ESTAPASIAISLN
+346 PASIGLK
-359 TLHFGDSRVEKA
+359 TLHFGDVRVEKA

-401 LHQASSRSKQPFIAV
+401 LHQASSRSQQAFIAV

-492 PVDIRIISATNRSLR
+492 PVDLRIISATNRALR
-507 EQVQLGRFREDLYY
+507 EWVQAGRFREDLYY

-535 RSDKQALF
+535 RTDKQALF
-543 KRLWEQHREPSQ
+543 QQLWQQHREPTQ
-555 WAGLSPEVMELFSR
+555 WAGLSAEVLALFEQ

-579 SSVMQVALA
+579 SSVLQVALA

-607 LEMEPVD
+607 LNVAAPLPTNECVD
-614 SPEPVAVDL
+614 DGIDL
-623 NDAEQLN
+623 TQRLK
-630 RQLQA
+630 A
-635 AGGNISHLARRLGVS
+635 AGGNISHLARELGVS
-650 RNTLYKRLRQVE
+650 RNTLYKRLRQSET

>member
-1 MLANADCQTHYWC
+1 
-14 LTHRIR
+14 
-20 DQARSHM
+20 
-27 ESHNNNK
+27 
-34 MLFQRLNAMAAPAPP
+34 MAVPASK

-87 LESQNSLVQTTHQE
+87 LESQHSLVQTTHQE

-115 LIMLADNQGQ
+115 LIMLADNHGQ

-140 TRGFSAGASWIERC
+140 TRGFSAGASWMEHC

-256 AGLLIFDETGQVL
+256 AGLLIFDESGQVL

-295 LLELLNQP
+295 LMELLNQP
-303 DGLPFALQ
+303 DGLPFSLQ

-317 FQCLLKRPKQA
+317 FQCVLKRPKQA
-328 PIQARLL
+328 SIQARLFAEIK
-335 SETKSSETKSA
+335 STETKSTETKSPEIKCTEPA
-346 ESTAPASIAISLN
+346 LAAPAAISLN

-401 LHQASSRSKQPFIAV
+401 LHHASSRSKQPFIAV

-555 WAGLSPEVMELFSR
+555 WAGLSPEVLELFSR

-588 MAEEQPVRPE
+588 MAEEQPVKPE

-614 SPEPVAVDL
+614 TPEPIAVDL
-623 NDAEQLN
+623 NDAEALN

-650 RNTLYKRLRQVE
+650 RNTLYKRLRQTGD

>member
-1 MLANADCQTHYWC
+1 
-14 LTHRIR
+14 
-20 DQARSHM
+20 
-27 ESHNNNK
+27 
-34 MLFQRLNAMAAPAPP
+34 MAAPAPV

-65 FGLDHQSAPAFDQ
+65 FGLNHQSAPAFDQ
-78 LPADGIAQL
+78 LPAADIAQL
-87 LESQNSLVQTTHQE
+87 LESQHSLVQTTHQE

-115 LIMLADNQGQ
+115 LIMLADKQGQ

-140 TRGFSAGASWIERC
+140 TRGFNAGASWMERC

-303 DGLPFALQ
+303 EGLPFSLQ
-311 ASGRNR
+311 AAGRNR
-317 FQCLLKRPKQA
+317 FQCILKRPKQA
-328 PIQARLL
+328 PIQARLFAEMK
-335 SETKSSETKSA
+335 STETENA
-346 ESTAPASIAISLN
+346 EAKRADTSPAAISLN

-492 PVDIRIISATNRSLR
+492 PVDLRIISATNRSLR

-543 KRLWEQHREPSQ
+543 KRLWEQHREPAQ
-555 WAGLSPEVMELFSR
+555 WAGLSREVMELFGR

-607 LEMEPVD
+607 LEMEPVETT
-614 SPEPVAVDL
+614 EPLAADL
-623 NDAEQLN
+623 NDAEDLN
-630 RQLQA
+630 RLLQA

-650 RNTLYKRLRQVE
+650 RNTLYKRLRQAE